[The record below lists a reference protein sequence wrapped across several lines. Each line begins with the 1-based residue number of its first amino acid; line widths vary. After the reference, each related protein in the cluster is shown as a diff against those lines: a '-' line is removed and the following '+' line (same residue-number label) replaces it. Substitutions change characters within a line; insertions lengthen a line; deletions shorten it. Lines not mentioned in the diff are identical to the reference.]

1 MHAWTVGAVGLV
13 TLGVMSRATRGHTGH
28 ALAASPMTV
37 SIYGAMIAAAL
48 SRIAAGF
55 FPQAYMVLLELAG
68 NGLDRSLCSLPRR
81 ICPHA
86 ARAAAG
92 ARFGEMSGRCDTMR

>member
-1 MHAWTVGAVGLV
+1 LHAWTVGAVGLM

-28 ALAASPMTV
+28 AFAASPMTV

-55 FPQAYMVLLELAG
+55 FPQVYMVLLELAG
-68 NGLDRSLCSLPRR
+68 TAWIAAFALFLVEYTPMLLGPRLER
-81 ICPHA
+81 GSA
-86 ARAAAG
+86 K
-92 ARFGEMSGRCDTMR
+92 